1 MRDVEQAWVVA
12 AGVLG
17 LICFAAGALTA
28 KVPAVDAP
36 IGDAVADL
44 VRRRRAV
51 LTGSIASITGAALL
65 LWPLAAVDTDPDPGV
80 WRSLALFSMAAW
92 VFGFG
97 FLALGSLL
105 VIGVVWRGDEGPR
118 LDVSRVLLDISHLA
132 VWSVSAPIGA
142 VSVVATTAVGVQA
155 GLFGA
160 WVVAA
165 AVAKVLTVLVEVA
178 GTGRRHG
185 WNAGGWAYG
194 TSGYATVAWFALVLI
209 ALA

>member
-1 MRDVEQAWVVA
+1 MRDAEQAWAVVA
-12 AGVLG
+12 GVVG
-17 LICFAAGALTA
+17 LICFAGGAMA
-28 KVPAVDAP
+28 ARVPAIDAATE
-36 IGDAVADL
+36 DALADL
-44 VRRRRAV
+44 VRRRRSV
-51 LTGSIASITGAALL
+51 LAGSVASITGAALL
-65 LWPLAAVDTDPDPGV
+65 LWPLAAVATQPDPEV
-80 WRSLALFSMAAW
+80 WRSLAIFSMAAW

-105 VIGVVWRGDEGPR
+105 VIGVVWRGGDGPGSD
-118 LDVSRVLLDISHLA
+118 LSRVLLDVSHLA
-132 VWSVSAPIGA
+132 VWSVSAPVGA

-160 WVVAA
+160 WVIAGAA
-165 AVAKVLTVLVEVA
+165 AKVLTVLVEVA

-194 TSGYATVAWFALVLI
+194 TSGYATVAWFALVLL

>member
-1 MRDVEQAWVVA
+1 MRDAEQAWAVA

-17 LICFAAGALTA
+17 LVCFAAGAMAA
-28 KVPAVDAP
+28 KVPAVDVDTD
-36 IGDAVADL
+36 DAVADL
-44 VRRRRAV
+44 ISRRRTV
-51 LTGSIASITGAALL
+51 LAGSVASVTGAGLL
-65 LWPLAAVDTDPDPGV
+65 LWPLAAVAADPDPEV
-80 WRSLALFSMAAW
+80 WRSLAVFSMAAW

-105 VIGVVWRGDEGPR
+105 VIGVVWRGDEGPGS
-118 LDVSRVLLDISHLA
+118 DVSRVLLDTSHLA
-132 VWSVSAPIGA
+132 VWSASAPIGA
-142 VSVVATTAVGVQA
+142 ISVLATTAVGVQA
-155 GLFGA
+155 GLFGP

-194 TSGYATVAWFALVLI
+194 ASGYATVAWFALVLI
-209 ALA
+209 AFA

>member
-1 MRDVEQAWVVA
+1 MDDAEQVWVVVV
-12 AGVLG
+12 GTLG
-17 LICFAAGALTA
+17 LICFAVGAMAA
-28 KVPAVDAP
+28 KVPAVDLTT
-36 IGDAVADL
+36 GDAVAEL

-51 LTGSIASITGAALL
+51 LAGSVASITGAALL
-65 LWPLAAVDTDPDPGV
+65 LWPLAAVASEPDPEV
-80 WRSLALFSMAAW
+80 WRSLAVVSMAAW

-105 VIGVVWRGDEGPR
+105 VIGVVWRGDEGPSNDTAR
-118 LDVSRVLLDISHLA
+118 TLLDVSHLA

-142 VSVVATTAVGVQA
+142 VSVLSTTAVGVQA
-155 GLFGA
+155 GRFGA
-160 WVVAA
+160 WVVVA
-165 AVAKVLTVLVEVA
+165 AVAKVLTVVVEVA

-194 TSGYATVAWFALVLI
+194 TSGYATVAWFALVLL

>member
-1 MRDVEQAWVVA
+1 MRDAEQVWVVA
-12 AGVLG
+12 AGALG
-17 LICFAAGALTA
+17 LICFAAGAMAA
-28 KVPAVDAP
+28 KVPAVDVVT
-36 IGDAVADL
+36 GDAFADL

-51 LTGSIASITGAALL
+51 LTGSVASITGAALL
-65 LWPLAAVDTDPDPGV
+65 LWPLAAVAADPDPDV
-80 WRSLALFSMAAW
+80 WTSLAVFSMAAW

-105 VIGVVWRGDEGPR
+105 VIGVVWRGAEGPGA
-118 LDVSRVLLDISHLA
+118 DVTRVLLDISHLA

-142 VSVVATTAVGVQA
+142 VSVLATTAVGVQA
-155 GLFGA
+155 GRFGA
-160 WVVAA
+160 WVIAG

-194 TSGYATVAWFALVLI
+194 MSGYATVAWFALVLI